1 MERLLAYAQ
10 IAFSALILLLFAAV
24 LLVHLLNPLDLGEAQ
39 LQTLAGLLDQL
50 TIVVVV
56 VVTYWFQRQ
65 RPHTPTDRPPETPP
79 PDSM

>member
-10 IAFSALILLLFAAV
+10 IAFSALVLLLFAAV
-24 LLVHLLNPLDLGEAQ
+24 LLVHLLNPLNLGEAQ

-50 TIVVVV
+50 TIVVVI

-65 RPHTPTDRPPETPP
+65 RPQTPTDRSTETPP
-79 PDSM
+79 SEPR